1 VPRRRVIQF
10 SVVRGDSRPAVAA
23 VFRRLDMVKSQGT
36 QSAAPPASLP
46 FLRRYIFSTDHKVI
60 GLQFYLLGLLAV
72 LIGVLCSVFIR
83 LHLAWPQLPV
93 PLLGH
98 VSPTGAPGGVI
109 TPEYYLSLLTLHG
122 TLMIFFVL
130 NTVPQNGFG
139 SLLLPLQIGARQMAF
154 PRLNMISFW
163 LTFLSLGVLISTYVI
178 ADGPPISGWT
188 AYPPLSAIGS
198 IAGPGEGLGQTLWLI
213 SIAIFCVG
221 SILGALNF
229 IATTLYKRAAGMT
242 WMRLPLP
249 VWAWFITAILIV
261 LSFLALLAADAL
273 LLSDRVAGTSFF
285 VPTGLVVSDQ
295 LLGYKGGSPLLWQ
308 NLFWFFGHPEVYIT
322 ILPAM
327 SIVSHLLSVFSRKP
341 VFGYR
346 ETVGAFVSIG
356 GLSFLVWG
364 HHMFTTGMNPFM
376 TMSFAA
382 LTMAISI
389 PSAVTTFSWLG
400 TLWRGRIEFRVP
412 LLFALGFVSIFVT
425 GGLSGLFLAQPS
437 LDLYLRGTYFVV
449 AHLHMVMG
457 IAALFAVFSATY
469 FWFPKMFGRMMNERM
484 GQIHFWLTFL
494 GAYCTFIPMHFLG
507 LEGLPR
513 RYSSLSE
520 TRFGGHLLHLNAF
533 ISVVAFVTAAAQLAF
548 LVNFFWSMFKG
559 APAEANPWQATTLE
573 WGPAGAHQPLV
584 YRGAYE
590 YGVSGGTSD
599 FTSQDTPE
607 PALQ

>member
-1 VPRRRVIQF
+1 M
-10 SVVRGDSRPAVAA
+10 
-23 VFRRLDMVKSQGT
+23 LESQST
-36 QSAAPPASLP
+36 NTVPPAQLH
-46 FLRRYIFSTDHKVI
+46 FFFRYIFSIDHRII

-72 LIGVLCSVFIR
+72 LIGIVCSVFIR
-83 LHLAWPQLPV
+83 LHLAWPQSSV

-98 VSPTGAPGGVI
+98 ISPVGAPGGVI

-139 SLLLPLQIGARQMAF
+139 SLLLPLQIGARQMAL

-163 LTFLSLGVLISTYVI
+163 LTFLSLGVLISTYFVS
-178 ADGPPISGWT
+178 DGPPISGWT
-188 AYPPLSAIGS
+188 AYPPFSAVGS

-221 SILGALNF
+221 SLLGALNF
-229 IATTLYKRAAGMT
+229 IATTLYRRAPGMT

-261 LSFLALLAADAL
+261 LSFLVLLAADAL
-273 LLSDRVAGTSFF
+273 LLSDRLAGTSFF
-285 VPTGLVVSDQ
+285 VPAGLVVSDQ

-322 ILPAM
+322 ILPVM
-327 SIVSHLLSVFSRKP
+327 SIASHMLSVFSRKP

-346 ETVGAFVSIG
+346 ETVSAFIAIG

-364 HHMFTTGMNPFM
+364 HHMFTTGMSPFM
-376 TMSFAA
+376 TVSFAT

-400 TLWRGRIEFRVP
+400 TLWRGRVEFRVP

-425 GGLSGLFLAQPS
+425 GGLSGLLLAQPS

-457 IAALFAVFSATY
+457 IAALFGVFSATY
-469 FWFPKMFGRMMNERM
+469 FWFPKMFGCMMNERL
-484 GQIHFWLTFL
+484 GQIHFWLTFI
-494 GAYCTFIPMHFLG
+494 GAYVVFIPMHFLG

-513 RYSSLSE
+513 RYSSLNE
-520 TRFGGHLLHLNAF
+520 ARFAGHLLHLNAF
-533 ISVVAFVTAAAQLAF
+533 ISVVALATAAAQLLF
-548 LVNFFWSMFKG
+548 LVNFFWSMLKG
-559 APAEANPWQATTLE
+559 APAAANPWEATTLE
-573 WGPAGAHQPLV
+573 WGSAATDQPSI
-584 YRGAYE
+584 YCGAYE

-599 FTSQDTPE
+599 FRRQDAPE
-607 PALQ
+607 AALE